1 MAPREV
7 RRELE
12 KKEDNGALSW
22 VKANTSLLRDLDAD
36 QSSVASDLVSSPRYR
51 DLIDLDAE
59 FPDADPFVV
68 ALAVTCQVR
77 SVLFTEPPAVVG
89 IKSFRSRVS
98 ISDVCEDADYHIR
111 FLTPYQMLREIDIDV
126 PDPGAEGLAG
136 LYGIWRDVDFSEE
149 ENSSIQIKDTRHT
162 PLIYLVDTNALVW
175 YLSGKLQNY
184 LKLQRVWLDSPGTGN
199 QLAVPTIVLV
209 EAWDLARKRRREY
222 VPLRQI
228 LRSIRSRTIL
238 LQGLTLS
245 VVNLLPDLWQD
256 SRDLIILATAL
267 DLKAQYGAVAII
279 SRDRKFRFC
288 QSLVPCIW

>member
-1 MAPREV
+1 MTSADTVYCLDTSAILFMADTYSADAFPDVWKRLAELAESEVVMAPREV

-98 ISDVCEDADYHIR
+98 ISDVCEDADYRIR

-126 PDPGAEGLAG
+126 PEPGAEGLAG

-149 ENSSIQIKDTRHT
+149 EIGASKLKTRGI
-162 PLIYLVDTNALVW
+162 PL
-175 YLSGKLQNY
+175 
-184 LKLQRVWLDSPGTGN
+184 
-199 QLAVPTIVLV
+199 
-209 EAWDLARKRRREY
+209 
-222 VPLRQI
+222 
-228 LRSIRSRTIL
+228 
-238 LQGLTLS
+238 
-245 VVNLLPDLWQD
+245 
-256 SRDLIILATAL
+256 
-267 DLKAQYGAVAII
+267 
-279 SRDRKFRFC
+279 
-288 QSLVPCIW
+288 